1 MFFYF
6 PASFTAFFPL
16 VKLTWF
22 QWFDLFFL
30 IHFFFYISSFL
41 YFCLLPA
48 WVPGFPMFLIFFL
61 FSGQCISLFPPVSF
75 VFLYKTDLNNSLF
88 QMVIQGHSEQ
98 KDESAIFHW
107 GHYLSMWTWLLNNS
121 SLLYFLVTWLH
132 TGHDPVSKGSQKSSS
147 SLDHHLFT
155 QDKFS
160 NASHRT
166 GKDSIQSPSK
176 SVGFKKKLTKLIL
189 KFTWKNWGTRI
200 AKKNFFKDQR
210 GSILQSLV

>member
-1 MFFYF
+1 MVWSIFSH
-6 PASFTAFFPL
+6 SF
-16 VKLTWF
+16 
-22 QWFDLFFL
+22 FFL
-30 IHFFFYISSFL
+30 YKLFSILLFTTCSGSWFFHVFI
-41 YFCLLPA
+41 
-48 WVPGFPMFLIFFL
+48 L

-189 KFTWKNWGTRI
+189 KFTWKTEELELL
-200 AKKNFFKDQR
+200 KKNFLKTKEDPYFK
-210 GSILQSLV
+210 V